1 MKNLTV
7 AITDNKLIDGQYGD
21 IRFGPWG
28 LECSDRYSFVTVT
41 DQPRAA
47 TRRGNV
53 WQLSTGRVRIAYRTD
68 QTSENTIKLTLN
80 VCALDNIALQD
91 AVIRLVFDK
100 AAIKHGIIANK
111 TFTHTDSDT
120 YRLYPTK
127 QAQLIGRDGTVITV
141 TRDQADGAGRFDPYI
156 YLRDRD
162 DHWIIHARLLPRD
175 PVDLV
180 WLRWANRFFT
190 LSAPDQFVRF
200 LWRITP
206 VKKLLWRLRE
216 RMGRHCP
223 EIQAVPL
230 NRLKAGQSL
239 TLEVTCHFQ

>member
-1 MKNLTV
+1 MKKLMTT
-7 AITDNKLIDGQYGD
+7 ISDNRLIRGQYGD

-28 LECSDRYSFVTVT
+28 LECSDQHSFVTVT
-41 DQPRAA
+41 DKPRNAKQIGDIWHLSGGRLQIKYETHQPTPNAIHMR
-47 TRRGNV
+47 
-53 WQLSTGRVRIAYRTD
+53 LCIH
-68 QTSENTIKLTLN
+68 
-80 VCALDNIALQD
+80 ALDDILVQD

-100 AAIKHGIIANK
+100 NAIRHGRIAGK
-111 TFTHTDSDT
+111 TFHHTDSDK

-127 QAQLIGRDGTVITV
+127 LVELVGQDYTTISV
-141 TRDQADGAGRFDPYI
+141 TLDHTDGADRFDPYM

-175 PVDLV
+175 PVDTV

-190 LSAPDQFVRF
+190 LSAPSSLSRV
-200 LWRITP
+200 LWRISP
-206 VKKLLWRLRE
+206 VKKLIWRLRE

-230 NRLKAGQSL
+230 SRLKAGQYL
-239 TLEVTCHFQ
+239 TMEVTCHFR